1 MFKIQR
7 AENGDVVL
15 SGRLD
20 ASQADAATAVFSTVT
35 ESCTVDFT
43 DLEYISSMGLGVLLA
58 TQKRLNE
65 KGHGLRLVNLSPHL
79 SDLFR
84 LAGFNLL
91 FDIE

>member
-1 MFKIQR
+1 MFQIHR
-7 AENGDVVL
+7 AENGDVVM

-20 ASQADAATAVFSTVT
+20 ASQADTATAVFDTVT

-58 TQKRLNE
+58 AQKRLNGS
-65 KGHGLRLVNLSPHL
+65 GHGLRLVNLSPHL